1 MFLYDSQYERIQI
14 DHQFAKM
21 KMNGFFA
28 ILSHVYMT

>member
-21 KMNGFFA
+21 NVFFA